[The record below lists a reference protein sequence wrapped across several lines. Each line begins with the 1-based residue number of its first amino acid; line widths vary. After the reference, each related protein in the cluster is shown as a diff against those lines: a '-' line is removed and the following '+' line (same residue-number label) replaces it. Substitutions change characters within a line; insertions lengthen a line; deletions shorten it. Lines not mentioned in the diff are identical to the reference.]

1 MTIQLL
7 KSRLIGDVQQD
18 FNELYPFLRIDF
30 YRNVMGRLGSS
41 VKQKLNKTLRLSAA
55 GNLQEG
61 DIEINDAM
69 TVGQLEKTFREQF
82 GINVQVSRKS
92 GPVWLE
98 TTVTDKWTL
107 KQQNDHGRELS
118 TPLQKEMPGENEFDF
133 DD

>member
-30 YRNVMGRLGSS
+30 YRNIAGRLGSS
-41 VKQKLNKTLRLSAA
+41 VKQKLNKTARLAAA

-69 TVGQLEKTFREQF
+69 TVGQLEKTFRERF

-118 TPLQKEMPGENEFDF
+118 IPLQKELPEENELDF
-133 DD
+133 E

>member
-7 KSRLIGDVQQD
+7 KSRAIGDVQQD

-30 YRNVMGRLGSS
+30 YKQVAGRPGSS
-41 VKQKLNKTLRLSAA
+41 VKQKLNKTARLATA

-61 DIEINDAM
+61 DLEIDDSM
-69 TVGQLEKTFREQF
+69 TVGQLEKTFRERF
-82 GINVQVSRKS
+82 GINAQVSRKS

-118 TPLQKEMPGENEFDF
+118 MPLQKEIPGEIEPDF
-133 DD
+133 DT